1 MMFYAAYLE
10 ASNESLNIPS
20 MSQRGEI
27 FQEIPKI
34 FTSYEQD
41 KNRRVRGRKK
51 DRDIPLTKFYFLIN

>member
-51 DRDIPLTKFYFLIN
+51 DRDILL